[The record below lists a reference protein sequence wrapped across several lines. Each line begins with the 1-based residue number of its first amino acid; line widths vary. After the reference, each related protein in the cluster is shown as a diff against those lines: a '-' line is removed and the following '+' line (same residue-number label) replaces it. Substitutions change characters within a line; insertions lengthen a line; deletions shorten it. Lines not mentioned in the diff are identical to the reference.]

1 MAIKKNDLV
10 KFKDSRL
17 YEVLGIQFGSPLI
30 VVRGPYEGRN
40 YKPGK
45 NTALAIVVDLMAGV
59 SILEKIKVDELERV

>member
-17 YEVLGIQFGSPLI
+17 YEVLGIQLGSPLI

-40 YKPGK
+40 YNPGK